1 MRYIFRILS
10 IIVVLLFAASCGN
23 KVYYTNSDG
32 SEINKPLASL
42 LQWRLQRDSPKP
54 KRLIV
59 SSEWK
64 QLRQSDNH
72 YAIWI
77 GHSTFLI
84 NNGDLQILTDPIFS
98 DRASPFSWIG
108 PRRLVPPAMRVDQV
122 SDVDVVTIS
131 HNHYDHLDISSLISL
146 QKSNP
151 KCLILVPMGDKKLLD
166 TAGIKNVF
174 EFDWWDSIKVN
185 NTKFFFTPAQH
196 WSARGLTDRN
206 LSHWGGWYIQTPE
219 MSLYHVG
226 DSGYSED
233 FRQVRERLGSPKYA
247 FIPIGAYAPRWFMK
261 SAHVDPAEAFQIAE
275 DVGAEYSVA
284 MHWGTFSL
292 SDEPTFEPLFRLQQI
307 RRDSGLPENYFFAPE
322 MGEIIY
328 LDL

>member
-32 SEINKPLASL
+32 SEISKPLSSL
-42 LQWRLQRDSPKP
+42 LQWRLQRDSPEP

-64 QLRQSDNH
+64 QLRQSDNR

-84 NNGDLQILTDPIFS
+84 DNGDLQILTDPIFS

-108 PRRLVPPAMRVDQV
+108 PRRLVPPAMRVDQI

-151 KCLILVPMGDKKLLD
+151 ECLILVPMGDKKLLD
-166 TAGIKNVF
+166 TAGIKNVY

-226 DSGYSED
+226 DSGYSAD
-233 FRQVRERLGSPKYA
+233 FRKVRERLGSPKYA

-261 SAHVDPAEAFQIAE
+261 SAHVDPAEAFQIAI

-307 RRDSGLPENYFFAPE
+307 RRDIGLPENYFSAPE

>member
-98 DRASPFSWIG
+98 DRASPFTWIG

-174 EFDWWDSIKVN
+174 EFDWWDSIKIN

>member
-98 DRASPFSWIG
+98 DRASPFTWIG

-261 SAHVDPAEAFQIAE
+261 SAHVDPAEAFQIAI

-292 SDEPTFEPLFRLQQI
+292 SDEPTFEPLLRLQQI

>member
-10 IIVVLLFAASCGN
+10 IIVVLLFATSCGN

-226 DSGYSED
+226 DSGYSAD
-233 FRQVRERLGSPKYA
+233 FRKVRERLGSPKYA

-261 SAHVDPAEAFQIAE
+261 SAHVDPAEAFQIAI

-292 SDEPTFEPLFRLQQI
+292 SDEPTFEPLLRLQQI

>member
-206 LSHWGGWYIQTPE
+206 LSHWGGGVHPN
-219 MSLYHVG
+219 S
-226 DSGYSED
+226 
-233 FRQVRERLGSPKYA
+233 
-247 FIPIGAYAPRWFMK
+247 
-261 SAHVDPAEAFQIAE
+261 
-275 DVGAEYSVA
+275 
-284 MHWGTFSL
+284 
-292 SDEPTFEPLFRLQQI
+292 
-307 RRDSGLPENYFFAPE
+307 
-322 MGEIIY
+322 
-328 LDL
+328 

>member
-98 DRASPFSWIG
+98 DRASPFTWIG

-174 EFDWWDSIKVN
+174 EFDWWDSIKIN

-226 DSGYSED
+226 DSGYSAD
-233 FRQVRERLGSPKYA
+233 FRKVRERLGSPKYA

-261 SAHVDPAEAFQIAE
+261 SAHVDPAEAFQIAI

-292 SDEPTFEPLFRLQQI
+292 SDEPTFEPLLRLQQI

>member
-261 SAHVDPAEAFQIAE
+261 SAHVDPAEAFQIAI

-292 SDEPTFEPLFRLQQI
+292 SDEPTFEPLLRLQQI

>member
-10 IIVVLLFAASCGN
+10 IIVVLLFATSCGN

-42 LQWRLQRDSPKP
+42 LKWRLQRDSPEP

-64 QLRQSDNH
+64 QLRQSDNR

-77 GHSTFLI
+77 GHSTFFI

>member
-174 EFDWWDSIKVN
+174 EFDWWDSIKIN

-226 DSGYSED
+226 DSGYSAD
-233 FRQVRERLGSPKYA
+233 FRKVRERLGSPKYA

>member
-10 IIVVLLFAASCGN
+10 IIVVLLFATSCGN

-261 SAHVDPAEAFQIAE
+261 SAHVDPAEAFQIAI

-292 SDEPTFEPLFRLQQI
+292 SDEPTFEPLLRLQQI

>member
-174 EFDWWDSIKVN
+174 EFDWWDSIKIN

-226 DSGYSED
+226 DSGYSAD
-233 FRQVRERLGSPKYA
+233 FRKVRERLGSPKYA

-261 SAHVDPAEAFQIAE
+261 SAHVDPAEAFQIAI

-292 SDEPTFEPLFRLQQI
+292 SDEPTFEPLLRLQQI

>member
-1 MRYIFRILS
+1 MRCTSKIFLS
-10 IIVVLLFAASCGN
+10 IVVLLSATSCGN
-23 KVYYTNSDG
+23 KVYYSNSDG
-32 SEINKPLASL
+32 SQINKPLSSL
-42 LQWRLQRDSPKP
+42 IKWRLQRDPPEP
-54 KRLIV
+54 KRLVV

-64 QLRQSDNH
+64 QLSQSDNR

-84 NNGDLQILTDPIFS
+84 NNGDLQILTDPIFA
-98 DRASPFSWIG
+98 DRASPLSWIG
-108 PRRLVPPAMRVDQV
+108 PRRLVPPAMRLDEM
-122 SDVDVVTIS
+122 SEVDVVTIS
-131 HNHYDHLDISSLISL
+131 HNHYDHLDISSLVSL

-151 KCLILVPMGDKKLLD
+151 TCLVLVPKGDKQLLD
-166 TAGIKNVF
+166 TVGIKNVV
-174 EFDWWDSIKVN
+174 EFDWWDSIKVD
-185 NTKFFFTPAQH
+185 NTIFFFTPAHH

-226 DSGYSED
+226 DSGYSAD
-233 FRQVRERLGSPKYA
+233 FREVRKRLGSPKYA

-261 SAHVDPAEAFQIAE
+261 AGHVDPAEALQIAV
-275 DVGAEYSVA
+275 DVGAKYSFA

-292 SDEPTFEPLFRLQQI
+292 GDEPIFEPIRELQQV
-307 RRDSGLPENYFFAPE
+307 RADRGYPGNFFSAPE

-328 LDL
+328 LEQ